1 MSQAQF
7 LADAFSIWNGNPN
20 DVFDADVLED
30 ESFFDSDSLVLEVN
44 GYACCCRSMAGYFLE
59 LPTAVCWRVMKVEA
73 GRIQGP
79 ETAIG
84 LCSESRA
91 ALVLVSDAPSTEDQ
105 FVRIELS
112 PPDSGPADWLDE
124 RQADIVSEQVAGIRR
139 LMDDVAQLI
148 GWEEL
153 MQRLRPDSGE
163 TGSIAPASAPGSVE
177 AMETSSRGNLSVG
190 ASAWKQAMDFPFVVR
205 GTVGRVRN
213 ELVGSFAS
221 KQQALQ
227 CVRAADDGRIIH
239 NVSGLVLWE
248 DGRPTK
254 NLIMYDDTGVRIMGQ
269 GSD

>member
-30 ESFFDSDSLVLEVN
+30 ESFFDSDSLAFEVT
-44 GYACCCRSMAGYFLE
+44 GYACSCRSMAGYFLE
-59 LPTAVCWRVMKVEA
+59 LPTAVCWRVLKIEP

-79 ETAIG
+79 DTAIG

-112 PPDSGPADWLDE
+112 PVGSDPAGWLDE

-139 LMDDVAQLI
+139 LMGDVAQLI

-153 MQRLRPDSGE
+153 MLRLRPDSGE
-163 TGSIAPASAPGSVE
+163 TGSIAPASAPDSGG
-177 AMETSSRGNLSVG
+177 AIKTSSRRNLSVG
-190 ASAWKQAMDFPFVVR
+190 ALVWKQAMDFPFVVR

-227 CVRAADDGRIIH
+227 CVRSVDDGRIIH

-254 NLIMYDDTGVRIMGQ
+254 DLAIYDDAGLLTTG
-269 GSD
+269 